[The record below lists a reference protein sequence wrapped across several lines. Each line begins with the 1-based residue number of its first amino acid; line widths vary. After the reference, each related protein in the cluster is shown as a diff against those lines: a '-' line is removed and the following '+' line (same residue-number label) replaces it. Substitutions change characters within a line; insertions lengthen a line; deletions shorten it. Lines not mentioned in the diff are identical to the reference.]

1 MELHNLISNY
11 FNNPIM
17 TKIKDENNQSYYFSK
32 IRSQLLN
39 THRYIIA
46 IVPQDSYNMYKR
58 TYLQNLPWVSFQ
70 TRSLK
75 TNYNI
80 PSITYHND
88 NLDQYHIHVF
98 DRTSNY
104 TTYTSKDFTNIQ
116 IHVLITSSNIY
127 EYPEHATISNAL
139 EKYQTLIN
147 IIN

>member
-1 MELHNLISNY
+1 MDLHNLISTY

-17 TKIKDENNQSYYFSK
+17 TKIKDENNQSFYYVK
-32 IRSQLLN
+32 IQSQLLN
-39 THRYIIA
+39 SYRYIIT
-46 IVPQDSYNMYKR
+46 IIPQDSYPIYKR
-58 TYLQNLPWVSFQ
+58 TYLQNINWISLQ

-88 NLDQYHIHVF
+88 NLDNYNIRVF

-116 IHVLITSSNIY
+116 IHVLITSNNIY